1 MRDGMRWKGWKAF
14 RSAVARTKLA
24 TLDVEIESPEGIR
37 VWSSVS
43 MSNREDSEVGC
54 LLVSA
59 GALQS
64 PDRQRL
70 AGKRLAKDGSMR
82 VWLTSTPNTRRCAG
96 HWHPDSDWWGPYR
109 IIPGRQRGPSIP
121 SDCPAFRCGPRSR
134 SSWPGSALPLG
145 SKTSRS
151 GIQSR
156 NGVSREHRMPTN
168 AQPSFAS
175 SVDARLFACLLL
187 RQGQRFDDSACIL
200 DTVHR
205 MRGVHV
211 RLFLSFRN
219 GQCNPQMA
227 VPSKRGS
234 WSEWTPGRGFASIFE
249 MALWTFATRTM
260 ATSRIECRDCS
271 RSCGCTAS
279 LASSFPGTTN
289 AVP

>member
-1 MRDGMRWKGWKAF
+1 
-14 RSAVARTKLA
+14 
-24 TLDVEIESPEGIR
+24 
-37 VWSSVS
+37 
-43 MSNREDSEVGC
+43 
-54 LLVSA
+54 
-59 GALQS
+59 
-64 PDRQRL
+64 
-70 AGKRLAKDGSMR
+70 MR

-134 SSWPGSALPLG
+134 SSWPGGALPLG

-234 WSEWTPGRGFASIFE
+234 WSEWTPGRGFDIRDGTVDFCNANHGHVQN
-249 MALWTFATRTM
+249 RV
-260 ATSRIECRDCS
+260 SRLLPLLRLHGVLGILLPRNHQRSTLVNS
-271 RSCGCTAS
+271 RSRNHIQSLMMLAMHARTEREGPRPNQRSPDPCCRKPFAAS
-279 LASSFPGTTN
+279 CVRAQTGGAPACQFGKQFASGVGGTLLESDR
-289 AVP
+289 